1 MSANTDEQMK
11 NEWIVNEMNEWL
23 NEWSN
28 EQTNITKNDYL
39 TL

>member
-1 MSANTDEQMK
+1 MSARKDEQVK

-23 NEWSN
+23 TEWSN
-28 EQTNITKNDYL
+28 EQTNITKNDYM